1 MGWFQHIKNFF
12 RRRPQRA
19 VFDRSKIKNPLREFI
34 YLDEVSL
41 RSLLSSKKGEMTA
54 TTSKEVSRSTENES
68 RDTVGLDIA
77 SVGKMEATSRFQTR
91 NSSSLQTAKKATVQS
106 WFRELD
112 QLQNIR
118 LLETVHQVVPF
129 ETSQELSECSNFSV
143 CVHEDK
149 LRRGEIV
156 EFRVRLSAD
165 PIFHMITLFSEFKAM
180 ASDFPEMMTGHG
192 GLKVFHEVEGI
203 GRVIQRL
210 LAGLIPVR
218 AEALDYAVV
227 EVGGRKYVVHKDAI
241 SGLNIES
248 EPLELV
254 CVTELDAYWK
264 DIRRVLFS
272 DAEFT
277 ILARISKSKI
287 QTSWTP
293 IKLADLMKGLV
304 PDLSEQLNN
313 ATRFLFDPDRVALSQ
328 VGTPS
333 KLRDSLHHYSA
344 SLLEKTEISETNKTL
359 ISAKVNSIDLMDES
373 ATAQKQAFVA
383 VHQIVSD
390 LVNLDISP
398 DENLAFREKA
408 RAAAGLEYFASNEH
422 TPTVPVST
430 KTSPVDNERPMLD
443 VEVVAMYW

>member
-1 MGWFQHIKNFF
+1 MEWLQLIMNCL
-12 RRRPQRA
+12 RRKTQRA
-19 VFDRSKIKNPLREFI
+19 VYDRSTIKNPLREFI

-54 TTSKEVSRSTENES
+54 TTSREVSHSTENEN
-68 RDTVGLDIA
+68 RETVGVDIA

-112 QLQNIR
+112 QLPNIR

-129 ETSQELSECSNFSV
+129 ATNQELLECSNLSV
-143 CVHEDK
+143 CIPEDK

-156 EFRVRLSAD
+156 EFKARLSAD
-165 PIFHMITLFSEFKAM
+165 PIFHMITLFSEFKGM

-192 GLKVFHEVEGI
+192 GLKVFHEVEGV

-218 AEALDYAVV
+218 AEALDYAVIEV
-227 EVGGRKYVVHKDAI
+227 EGTKYVVHKEAI
-241 SGLNIES
+241 SRLNIES

-264 DIRRVLFS
+264 DIRRILFS

-304 PDLSEQLNN
+304 PDLSELLNN
-313 ATRFLFDPDRVALSQ
+313 ATRFLFDPDRVALPQ
-328 VGTPS
+328 VETYS
-333 KLRDSLHHYSA
+333 KLQASLHHYSA
-344 SLLEKTEISETNKTL
+344 SLLKKVEISEEDKSL
-359 ISAKVNSIDLMDES
+359 ISSQVKSINLTDQS
-373 ATAQKQAFVA
+373 AIGQKQAFVT
-383 VHQIVSD
+383 VRKIVSEFAS
-390 LVNLDISP
+390 LDVSP
-398 DENLAFREKA
+398 DQDLAFRESA
-408 RAAAGLEYFASNEH
+408 RATEGLEYFASTEH
-422 TPTVPVST
+422 APTVPVRNQS
-430 KTSPVDNERPMLD
+430 SPVDRDKPMLD